1 MMMMMMMMMMM
12 VMMMI
17 FIIVVVIII
26 IIRIQSYFK
35 ELLYEIFS
43 CQFFSWFSCDVIHL
57 SNVIIRHVG
66 VAQAN

>member
-1 MMMMMMMMMMM
+1 MMMMMM

-26 IIRIQSYFK
+26 IITRIQSYVK
-35 ELLYEIFS
+35 ELQYEIFS
-43 CQFFSWFSCDVIHL
+43 CQFLFLVIHL
-57 SNVIIRHVG
+57 SNVIVS